1 MEILAQQ
8 VQHLSEKIESS
19 NAELQFL
26 RERQLSQDRS
36 GTNLVFRAFS
46 AIHKETILQKSFGEL
61 ENQSHT
67 IKMSDVTSDAKFV
80 LADIF
85 INDKKNDHFTITF
98 SDKQD
103 CSAQLWADKSSGKPP
118 PDHYDH
124 KSQKAILMFDA
135 SQDGKSYPRWGQWT

>member
-1 MEILAQQ
+1 M
-8 VQHLSEKIESS
+8 
-19 NAELQFL
+19 
-26 RERQLSQDRS
+26 RS

-61 ENQSHT
+61 ENQSYT

-118 PDHYDH
+118 PGHYDH
-124 KSQKAILMFDA
+124 KSQKAILN
-135 SQDGKSYPRWGQWT
+135 QDS